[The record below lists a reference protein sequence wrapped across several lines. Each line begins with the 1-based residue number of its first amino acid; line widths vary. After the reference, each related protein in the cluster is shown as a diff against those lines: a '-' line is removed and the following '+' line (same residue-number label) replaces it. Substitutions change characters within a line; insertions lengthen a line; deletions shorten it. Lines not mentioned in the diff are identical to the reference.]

1 MYNYIISKK
10 KGVIL
15 KKEDRMIKSLKAIDA
30 IVKAYYNGTIKITT
44 QQNGFLK
51 EEVGLDV
58 VMAMINNN
66 IIDAL
71 YEPTE
76 RKEGFIYV

>member
-1 MYNYIISKK
+1 M
-10 KGVIL
+10 
-15 KKEDRMIKSLKAIDA
+15 KKEEKRMQMALKAIDA

-51 EEVGLDV
+51 EEVGLDI

>member
-1 MYNYIISKK
+1 MSRTERMEKK
-10 KGVIL
+10 
-15 KKEDRMIKSLKAIDA
+15 LKAIQT

-66 IIDAL
+66 IIDAI
-71 YEPTE
+71 YEPTQ
-76 RKEGFIYV
+76 RKEGYIYV